1 MVSSLSPTLNVV
13 FKRNKSA
20 SEVVFVVVWFLSTL
34 LLLMMMK
41 DPRLWSSHHCSY
53 LPLPPPK
60 VPFVIQSSIGYNRE
74 RISIG
79 PRFNTQFQDFLPVPT
94 SIVALTLC
102 RPTVYIYTSILF
114 VPPQC
119 CHASTNT
126 RIHTTNYNLQ
136 SSRWYFFFLN
146 IYHLIFLFLSRR
158 DPRWLFFLTRF
169 RRIRR
174 ALSAFNEAMPWAV
187 NARHSKKERE
197 APTSLRLWLSNTHTQ
212 KKGIKRK
219 KNDRVFIGLYTTID
233 SANNSECKRKAS
245 MTKVYFSFFF

>member
-94 SIVALTLC
+94 SIVAITLC

-146 IYHLIFLFLSRR
+146 IYHLIFLLFLSWR

-212 KKGIKRK
+212 KKGNKKKKKRSCFYWPLYNNRLGKQFRMQK
-219 KNDRVFIGLYTTID
+219 KSQHDKSLL
-233 SANNSECKRKAS
+233 
-245 MTKVYFSFFF
+245 